1 MNGRFSPCASLALAL
16 LLATVSG
23 HAADGSERIDC
34 GACADWNAP
43 TAPFLL
49 APRTWYVGSRGLAA
63 VLIDSGE
70 GLILLD
76 GGLPQSA
83 GPIATRIRQLGFDLR
98 QLRWILVSHAHWDHA
113 GGIAALQRWS
123 GAEVIASPGNAAALR
138 LGMTTADDPQHEG
151 EASTRFPPVED
162 VREIADGERLTL
174 GAFTLTAHLI
184 PGHAPGST
192 AWTWPAC
199 DARGDCVDVAY
210 VDSLTAV
217 STDAYRFSDHPDR
230 IQQFQRS
237 IARVAQLPC
246 DLLVTPHPDAAQ
258 LFERRAADTLAQA
271 GVCQA
276 YAGAAARR
284 LDERLAR
291 ERAGG

>member
-1 MNGRFSPCASLALAL
+1 MSGRFTPCASVALAL
-16 LLATVSG
+16 LLASAG
-23 HAADGSERIDC
+23 ARAADGSERIDC
-34 GACADWNAP
+34 AACADWNAP
-43 TAPFLL
+43 AAPFLL
-49 APRTWYVGSRGLAA
+49 APNTWYVGSRGLAA
-63 VLIDSGE
+63 VLIDSGD

-83 GPIATRIRQLGFDLR
+83 APIATRIRQLGFDLR

-138 LGMTTADDPQHEG
+138 LGTATADDPQHEA
-151 EASTRFPPVED
+151 ESPTRFPPVAKLRD
-162 VREIADGERLTL
+162 VADGERLKL

-184 PGHAPGST
+184 PSHAPGST

-217 STDAYRFSDHPDR
+217 SLDGYRFSDHPAL
-230 IQQFQRS
+230 IQQFHHSLQ
-237 IARVAQLPC
+237 RVAQLPC
-246 DLLVTPHPDAAQ
+246 NVLVTPHPEFSQ
-258 LFERRAADTLAQA
+258 LFERRGAGTLVQA
-271 GVCQA
+271 GGCAA
-276 YAGAAARR
+276 YAEAAARR

>member
-1 MNGRFSPCASLALAL
+1 MSGRFTPCASVALAL
-16 LLATVSG
+16 LLASAG
-23 HAADGSERIDC
+23 ARAADGSERIDC
-34 GACADWNAP
+34 AACADWNAP
-43 TAPFLL
+43 AAPFLL
-49 APRTWYVGSRGLAA
+49 APNTWYVGSRGLAA
-63 VLIDSGE
+63 VLIDSGD

-83 GPIATRIRQLGFDLR
+83 APIATRIRQLGFDLR

-113 GGIAALQRWS
+113 GGVAALQRWS

-138 LGMTTADDPQHEG
+138 LGTTTEDDPQHEG
-151 EASTRFPPVED
+151 EASTRFPAVAKL
-162 VREIADGERLTL
+162 REIADGERLTL

-199 DARGDCVDVAY
+199 DARGECVEVAY

-217 STDAYRFSDHPDR
+217 SLDGYRFSEHPDL

-237 IARVAQLPC
+237 LQRVAQLPC

-258 LFERRAADTLAQA
+258 LFERHAAGTLAQTGA
-271 GVCQA
+271 CAA

-291 ERAGG
+291 ERADG